1 MEIRIYQTKE
11 GKQPFIK
18 WYDNLK
24 NQSYQLRI
32 RKRLRKITLGNSGD
46 SKSVGDGVY
55 ELRFFFGK
63 GYRVYYAKESNVIVL
78 LLCGGDKSTQKKDIN
93 QAKVYWQDYQE
104 RNK

>member
-1 MEIRIYQTKE
+1 MEVKIYQTKE

-18 WYDNLK
+18 WYDDLK
-24 NQSYQLRI
+24 DQFYQLRI
-32 RKRLRKITLGNSGD
+32 RKKLRQITLGNFGD

-78 LLCGGDKSTQKKDIN
+78 LLCGGDKSTQQKDIN